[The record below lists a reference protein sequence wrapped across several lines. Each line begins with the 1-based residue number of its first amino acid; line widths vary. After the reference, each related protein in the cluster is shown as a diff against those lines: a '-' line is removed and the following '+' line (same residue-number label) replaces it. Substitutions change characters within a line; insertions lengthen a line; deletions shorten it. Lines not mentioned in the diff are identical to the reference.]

1 MTHAV
6 SVAVLLVSVAF
17 GLPARAAGFKR
28 PPVPVW
34 SGKHA
39 LVIPER
45 RLELGLFGSSHYGWR
60 GLEFSLHPIWFFAL
74 PHVEMKVQ
82 TGAVGVQSLSAMQL
96 RLSYPTAFLKLIAR
110 EGAGGLLP
118 NTSSPP
124 QTVQLE
130 FDYLLTAFSG
140 PLSGGY
146 RHMATV
152 SVGAA
157 VAVSG
162 SFTPRELPLLD
173 FPFAYPR
180 LAAVYAG
187 GVPRFALHFEGP
199 LLHKLHYELSATYYA
214 LPDLPDVSAP
224 FALEPAGQ
232 FEYRFNDQVAVSLG
246 IRTSVAKYPYG
257 TRFHALPYADVRVGF

>member
-1 MTHAV
+1 MKHAI
-6 SVAVLLVSVAF
+6 SAAALLAGLAV
-17 GLPARAAGFKR
+17 GLPAQATGAKR
-28 PPVPVW
+28 PPLPVW

-39 LVIPER
+39 LVIPDR

-74 PHVEMKVQ
+74 PHAEMKAQ
-82 TGAVGVQSLSAMQL
+82 TGAVGERSLSAVQL
-96 RLSYPTAFLKLIAR
+96 RLSYPTAFLELVAR

-118 NTSSPP
+118 PNSSPP
-124 QTVQLE
+124 QALQVEL
-130 FDYLLTAFSG
+130 DYLLTTFAG
-140 PLSGGY
+140 PLSRGY

-157 VAVSG
+157 LAVSG

-180 LAAVYAG
+180 LAAVYTG
-187 GVPRFALHFEGP
+187 GVPRFAVHFEGP
-199 LLHKLHYELSATYYA
+199 LLQKLHYEVSATYYA
-214 LPDLPDVSAP
+214 MPDLPDVSAP
-224 FALEPAGQ
+224 FALEPTGQ
-232 FEYRFNDQVAVSLG
+232 VEYRFTDQVAVSLG
-246 IRTSVAKYPYG
+246 VRTSVAKYPYG